1 MLVKLWLLNTEK
13 YTTGKKMLISVGLK
27 KKKIKVSHKE
37 KRNKKLLCEILV
49 VHHIVKS
56 CQDFVTVKV
65 TFVVMVHQGK
75 LFPNQS
81 LSHFCYSGELCMA
94 YRNTTA

>member
-13 YTTGKKMLISVGLK
+13 YTTGKKMLISAGLK
-27 KKKIKVSHKE
+27 

-56 CQDFVTVKV
+56 CQDCVTVKV